1 MKNKKAQALN
11 NLQALIAPLIGVAV
25 VLVVGF
31 LIMAEV
37 KTQAST
43 IENDGGTGYAVNA
56 TRDVQLALDDIPGW
70 LPIIIVAIIGA
81 ILLGLVQFFRT

>member
-43 IENDGGTGYAVNA
+43 IEKWWD
-56 TRDVQLALDDIPGW
+56 RI
-70 LPIIIVAIIGA
+70 
-81 ILLGLVQFFRT
+81 RS